1 MVVTKLSEKGADL
14 KRLGSD
20 KMRRFVLEY
29 LLLKAAGN
37 DSPQQAAIN
46 AGYPKKTAAQQGY
59 KLLRHPI
66 IKAHIGKLER
76 QDIEELELSRHEILL
91 QVWYAATREARDF
104 VDPKTGLMLLPHQLP
119 DCVQNIIDGF
129 EQDIEERFTN
139 DGDTVRTIKMKY
151 KLTPHAT
158 AREQWLKHKGLFP
171 SEKVE
176 HGGKIDIGVNWDRM
190 AEVRTIDVEAKDPI
204 QARLDQEEAKTQA
217 HITQQKQIEVGP
229 NPKPKS
235 KSKPKPKLKI
245 KPRIKGK

>member
-1 MVVTKLSEKGADL
+1 MVITELSKNGANL

-29 LLLKAAGN
+29 LLLKAQGN

-46 AGYPKKTAAQQGY
+46 AGYPKKSAAQHGY

-66 IKAHIGKLER
+66 IKAYIGKLER
-76 QDIEELELSRHEILL
+76 QDVEELELSRHEILL

-119 DCVQNIIDGF
+119 DRVQTIIDGF
-129 EQDIEERFTN
+129 EQDIEEHTN
-139 DGDTVRTIKMKY
+139 EDGTIRKIKMKY
-151 KLTPHAT
+151 KLTPHAA

-176 HGGKIDIGVNWDRM
+176 HKGQIDIGVNWDKLS
-190 AEVRTIDVEAKDPI
+190 EVRTIDVESKDPM
-204 QARLDQEEAKTQA
+204 QERLDQEEAKTRSYEK
-217 HITQQKQIEVGP
+217 QQKQLGV
-229 NPKPKS
+229 KPKS
-235 KSKPKPKLKI
+235 KSKSKLKL
-245 KPRIKGK
+245 KPRTKGK